1 MLALIAGTGGLP
13 GALLARLG
21 GQDVLVCELDGF
33 PAELPD
39 GVECFAFRVERLGAF
54 LAQLKAR
61 GVTQVCMAGAIR
73 RPQLRLWA
81 IGASTWPMVPRVLRA
96 IRLGDDGLLREV
108 VAIFEERGFAVVGA
122 VELAPDLLPQPG
134 VLTRAG
140 PTGAHREDARRAEA
154 VVAAMG
160 QRDIGQA
167 CIMAGGAV
175 AAREGR
181 AGTDAMLRGLGSR
194 AVAPSGAAPESE
206 GLVWPID
213 LVGEVVADA
222 AEWLSGEARAG
233 LPAAGGL
240 LFKAPKPG
248 QERRVDLP
256 VIGPG
261 TVAGAMRVGLSGIV
275 IEAGGVMVL
284 DLPSVIAACDAAGLF
299 LWVRPHGG

>member
-21 GQDVLVCELDGF
+21 GQDVLVCELVGF
-33 PAELPD
+33 PAELPE
-39 GVECFAFRVERLGAF
+39 GVARLAFRVERLGAF
-54 LAQLKAR
+54 IAQLKAR
-61 GVTQVCMAGAIR
+61 GVTRVCMAGAIR
-73 RPQLRLWA
+73 RPRLRLWA
-81 IGASTWPMVPRVLRA
+81 IGASTWPLVPRVMRA

-134 VLTRAG
+134 VLTRAA
-140 PTGAHREDARRAEA
+140 PTEAHRADARRAEA

-160 QRDIGQA
+160 ERDIGQA
-167 CIMAGGAV
+167 CVMAGGVV

-181 AGTDAMLRGLGSR
+181 AGTDAMLRGLGPG
-194 AVAPSGAAPESE
+194 AAAPSGAAPEAE

-213 LVGEVVADA
+213 LVGEVVAET

-248 QERRVDLP
+248 QERRVDMP
-256 VIGPG
+256 VIGTG
-261 TVAGAMRVGLSGIV
+261 TVAGAMRAGLAGIV

-284 DLPSVIAACDAAGLF
+284 DLPEVVAACDAAGLF